1 MLSITTPTHANLWQA
16 CPISVSRC
24 VLFWLFSKWWRLT
37 SMWFLMVARHIAW
50 TWLAWQTPIAT
61 EARFAWS
68 SSPRIAST
76 GLRSCGLIRKSA
88 DPSGRAEPVWA
99 ELFQSFYLLRRRP
112 APSIIGFEKPCGD
125 VHFDFCFGC
134 FPSNVPTWQFFVSFF
149 GWLSGP
155 WKGSVTFN

>member
-24 VLFWLFSKWWRLT
+24 VLFCLFSKWWRLT
-37 SMWFLMVARHIAW
+37 SVWFLMVARHIAW

-68 SSPRIAST
+68 SSPRTAST

-99 ELFQSFYLLRRRP
+99 ELFQILLSSTPTSCPKYHRLWKTLWWCSFWFL
-112 APSIIGFEKPCGD
+112 FW
-125 VHFDFCFGC
+125 VF
-134 FPSNVPTWQFFVSFF
+134 SFKRAHLAILCVLF
-149 GWLSGP
+149 RMVKWPFKRFSDL
-155 WKGSVTFN
+155 